1 MVSARRGTL
10 RLLRALMVGA
20 VVVPAALFTYVAW
33 VSWGSIARL
42 TDDRLVRSLD
52 VLHEQALKVLTTGN
66 LVLDEIVE
74 AVANATPDQIK
85 AREGELHRRFKRVA
99 DVLPQVQSIW
109 VMDREGYAL
118 ANSYFVPA
126 PRGASLADRDFFRV
140 QVDRD
145 VGTYVSSV
153 FTPRLIDGPSFFSM
167 SRRLNG
173 PGGKFE
179 GVASVSLLPSD
190 FEKFYREIAR
200 GPGEVFALMRED
212 GAFLA
217 RWPASPAG
225 SAPLPPRS
233 LFFAEIARSPQRG
246 LYSGVSKI
254 DDVERR
260 VGYRRIDGFPVY
272 VVASVDAATI
282 RSEWLAGLRSH
293 LVFGLPA
300 TLLLLWVLWVAHQR
314 TASLYTEAMRREAA
328 ETALRQAQRLEA
340 VGRLTGGVAHDFNNL
355 LMVISGSADRLR
367 RLVEGEKESR
377 LVEMITTA
385 AKRGET
391 LTRQLLTFSRQ
402 QALSPQSIDL
412 SQRMPELAELIRR
425 SLADDVEVVIDVP
438 TRVCP
443 VKVDA
448 SEFEVAVL
456 NICVNARDAM
466 PKGGRLLVRVRDA
479 VLDEEGENGLVG
491 AFVSLTFTDTG
502 TGIPEE
508 LLPRVFEPFFT
519 TKETAKGTGLGLS
532 QVYGF
537 ARQAGGDVRITSRVG
552 EGTRV
557 TLWLPW
563 VAFEPSAVAEPSPEP
578 TARPAERRT
587 VMVVEDNRSVA
598 DVCGAYLE
606 QLGYD
611 VRIAASPHD
620 ALAIL
625 RDGDTTSSAR
635 RVDLVLSDILMPG
648 GMSGV
653 DLAREL
659 RVLDPSLPVVLMT
672 GFSDRAGE
680 VARDGFPVLRKPFD
694 IAQLEHELAA
704 ALSRRDGSAAA

>member
-20 VVVPAALFTYVAW
+20 VVVPAALFAYVAW
-33 VSWGSIARL
+33 VSWGSITAL
-42 TDDRLVRSLD
+42 TDDRLVRTLD
-52 VLHEQALKVLTTGN
+52 VLHEQALKVLTTGD

-74 AVANATPDQIK
+74 AVEDATAEQIA
-85 AREGELHRRFKRVA
+85 AREGELHRRLKRVA
-99 DVLPQVQSIW
+99 DLLPQVQSIW
-109 VMDREGYAL
+109 VIDRDGYAL

-126 PRGASLADRDFFRV
+126 PRGASLADRDFFRA

-145 VGTYVSSV
+145 AGTYVSSV
-153 FTPRLIDGPSFFSM
+153 FTPRLIEGPSFFSM

-173 PGGKFE
+173 PNGSFE
-179 GVASVSLLPSD
+179 GVASVSMLPGD

-200 GPGEVFALMRED
+200 SPGEVFALMRDD

-233 LFFAEIARSPQRG
+233 LFFQEIARAPQRG
-246 LYSGVSKI
+246 LYTGVSRI
-254 DDVERR
+254 DGVERR
-260 VGYRRIDGFPVY
+260 VGYRRIEGFPIY
-272 VVASVDAATI
+272 VVASVEAASI
-282 RSEWLAGLRSH
+282 RAEWLAGLRGH

-314 TASLYTEAMRREAA
+314 TASLYAEAMRRETA
-328 ETALRQAQRLEA
+328 EAALRQAQRLEA

-391 LTRQLLTFSRQ
+391 LTRQLLSFSRQ

-412 SQRMPELAELIRR
+412 SQRMPELSELIRR

-438 TRVCP
+438 DRVCP
-443 VKVDA
+443 VKVDP

-479 VLDEEGENGLVG
+479 VLDEDGESGLVG
-491 AFVSLTFTDTG
+491 AFVSLSFDDTG
-502 TGIPEE
+502 AGIPED

-552 EGTRV
+552 EGTTV

-563 VAFEPSAVAEPSPEP
+563 VAFEPAAVTEPSPAP
-578 TARPAERRT
+578 VARPAERRT

-611 VRIAASPHD
+611 VRVAASPRD
-620 ALAIL
+620 ALAVL
-625 RDGDTTSSAR
+625 RGEHS
-635 RVDLVLSDILMPG
+635 VDLVLSDILMPG

-659 RVLDPSLPVVLMT
+659 RARDPELPVVLMT

-694 IAQLEHELAA
+694 VDQLERELAA
-704 ALSRRDGSAAA
+704 ALARRDGSAAA